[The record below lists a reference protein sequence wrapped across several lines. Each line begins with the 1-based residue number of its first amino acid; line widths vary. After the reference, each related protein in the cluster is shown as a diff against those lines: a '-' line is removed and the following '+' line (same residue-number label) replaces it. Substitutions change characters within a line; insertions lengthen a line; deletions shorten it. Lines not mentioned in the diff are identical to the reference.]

1 MKQPRR
7 SSRTRSRLPCELEL
21 GGRRR
26 RVGGETLS
34 SRRQERLPRTWSRP
48 ICETELGKDGRH
60 AWGET
65 MSPRRHD
72 SRPRAGAIWASTS
85 ASDVK
90 QPRRSSRTRS
100 RLPCELE
107 LGGGSRR
114 AGGDNAQ
121 LSTPRRGCRGR
132 GPDRSA
138 RLSSQRRTTRLG
150 RNAVLLSPL
159 RHDSRPRAGASDD
172 DFYWHFDQH

>member
-1 MKQPRR
+1 MGRGAASDARR
-7 SSRTRSRLPCELEL
+7 SALDAKTMLP
-21 GGRRR
+21 
-26 RVGGETLS
+26 S
-34 SRRQERLPRTWSRP
+34 TWSRP
-48 ICETELGKDGRH
+48 IRETELGKDGRH

-72 SRPRAGAIWASTS
+72 SRPRAGAIRASTS

-172 DFYWHFDQH
+172 DFYWHLISIESLAELVHLLQM